1 MLRYEKYI
9 LNKLLDSYEDSSLF
23 MGKNKVNI
31 HITFPFTV
39 KSIPDYFDES
49 SVCYEEIHA
58 AMQLLEQKEYITINW
73 KKGNHI
79 ILKVL
84 LNDLKIEE
92 IYQYIQRQPKSL
104 RVEKTL
110 QILAEFKG
118 QDQGHVTK
126 AFISYLGNRIQEG
139 ESVKEFIDLSDC
151 DRTRRLVQAINWIE
165 KNQETRYI
173 REFSIR
179 HFGDSKIF
187 EEMLTII
194 GKVFKRFGER
204 FANLDVYAIM
214 AEYSIYH
221 TPDYVYVKGNSGIVR
236 MGKSQIALEDWQ
248 QGIGIC
254 GEDLQKVKFG
264 ETHQIRKV
272 ITIENLTTF
281 FRWREEASLLIYLG
295 GYHNGARRSLLKL
308 IHEQIPQAQYL
319 HFGDIDVG
327 GFEIYEDLKR
337 QTGILFQTYYM
348 DLQTLK
354 KYEVYAKKLTAND
367 KRRLEKAL
375 SLEEKSTYQDV
386 FEYMLAQNVKL
397 EQECVEGNNEESLEY
412 LQEL

>member
-1 MLRYEKYI
+1 MVRYEKYI
-9 LNKLLDSYEDSSLF
+9 LNKLLNSYEDSCLF
-23 MGKNKVNI
+23 ARKNKVNVRI
-31 HITFPFTV
+31 AFSFTT
-39 KSIPDYFDES
+39 KNIPDYFDES

-58 AMQLLEQKEYITINW
+58 AMQLLERKEYIIIQW

-79 ILKVL
+79 IQKVL

-92 IYQYIQRQPKSL
+92 IYQYIQRKPKSL
-104 RVEKTL
+104 HIEKTL
-110 QILAEFKG
+110 QLLEEFKEKS
-118 QDQGHVTK
+118 QGHVNK
-126 AFISYLGNRIQEG
+126 VFIGYLSNRIQEG
-139 ESVKEFIDLSDC
+139 ESVKEFIDLSDY
-151 DRTRRLVQAINWIE
+151 DRTKRLLQAINWIE

-187 EEMLTII
+187 EEMLAVI
-194 GKVFKRFGER
+194 GKVFKRFEER
-204 FANLDVYAIM
+204 FAKLDVYAIL

-221 TPDYVYVKGNSGIVR
+221 TPDYVYIKGSSGIVR
-236 MGKSQIALEDWQ
+236 IGKSQIVLEDWQ

-254 GEDLQKVKFG
+254 GEDLQKIKFG
-264 ETHQIRKV
+264 ETLQIQKV

-281 FRWREEASLLIYLG
+281 FRWKEEASLLIYLG
-295 GYHNGARRSLLKL
+295 GYHNGSRRSLLKL

-354 KYEVYAKKLTAND
+354 KYEIYAKNLTAND
-367 KRRLEKAL
+367 RKRLKKVLDFEG
-375 SLEEKSTYQDV
+375 ENTYQDV
-386 FEYMLAQNVKL
+386 LEYMLAQNVKL
-397 EQECVEGNNEESLEY
+397 EQECVEGNTGESKDY
-412 LQEL
+412 RGV